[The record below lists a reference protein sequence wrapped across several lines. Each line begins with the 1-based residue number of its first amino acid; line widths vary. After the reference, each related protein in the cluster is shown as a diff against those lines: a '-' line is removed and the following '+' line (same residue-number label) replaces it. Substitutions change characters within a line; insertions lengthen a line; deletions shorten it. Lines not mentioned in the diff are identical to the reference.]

1 MVIKGN
7 LREIILISFGCEF
20 VRKMNKTVKRLDY
33 DWCKLNGVTKSYGRL
48 SMRFL
53 SSTFFLCVGSRP
65 TGEVLYS
72 ELWACT
78 GQERNYLTEQCSK
91 MVELGYFELVRK
103 VGQAPVYRVN
113 ESFWQLFE
121 HDFVALLDQRL
132 ARLRDYDLKMKEVE
146 RVKRAK
152 IGIARKKKGPE
163 L

>member
-1 MVIKGN
+1 MKH
-7 LREIILISFGCEF
+7 LEILYISFGTEF
-20 VRKMNKTVKRLDY
+20 VRKTNKIINKLDI
-33 DWCKLNGVTKSYGRL
+33 DWKKKHGIEKSSARV
-48 SMRFL
+48 SSRFL
-53 SSTFFLCVGSRP
+53 SATFFLCVGGRP
-65 TGEVLYS
+65 SGEVAYS
-72 ELWACT
+72 DLWACT
-78 GQERNYLTEQCSK
+78 GQERNYLAAQCGK
-91 MVELGYFELVRK
+91 MVDLGYFELVRK

-152 IGIARKKKGPE
+152 IRIARKKKGPE